1 MPTASTDRTVP
12 SSRFSLPDRKAGL
25 AAALVSYLFWGFMA
39 LYWNLL
45 ARADSWEVIA
55 HRIVWTFVFVL
66 ALLLVRRRQRDILR
80 TVKTLRRDLRR
91 AWILL
96 AAAVFASLNWW
107 INVIGVVTEQVV
119 QLGIGTFLTPLISV
133 LLGVVFFSERLGRM
147 KWTAIGLAAAGVAL
161 MIASFGQFPWIALGV
176 SASWGLYGALKKKL
190 MLDAQIGILLE
201 VTVML
206 PFALGYAW
214 HLQSAGLGNFLTGDA
229 ALSAAL
235 VGTGIVTSIPLVL
248 FTFAAMNLPMNV
260 LGFCQYLAP
269 ILTLLLGIFWFE
281 EPFGKEELLP
291 LLFIWSGILLFS
303 AAEARELRAA
313 KKA

>member
-1 MPTASTDRTVP
+1 MPNPAPDR
-12 SSRFSLPDRKAGL
+12 PDRKAGL

-45 ARADSWEVIA
+45 AAADSWEVIA
-55 HRIVWTFVFVL
+55 HRVVWTFVFVL
-66 ALLLVRRRQRDILR
+66 VLLLVRGRGKEISE
-80 TVKTLRRDLRR
+80 TVKTLVHDPRR
-91 AWILL
+91 AVLLL

-133 LLGVVFFSERLGRM
+133 LLGVLFFSE
-147 KWTAIGLAAAGVAL
+147 VAL
-161 MIASFGQFPWIALGV
+161 MIASFGEFPWIALGV
-176 SASWGLYGALKKKL
+176 SATWGLYGAMKKKL
-190 MLDAQIGILLE
+190 MLDAQVGIFLE
-201 VTVML
+201 VTLML
-206 PFALGYAW
+206 PFALFYAV
-214 HLQSAGLGNFLTGDA
+214 HLENTGFGHFLAGDA
-229 ALSAAL
+229 VLSAAL

-260 LGFCQYLAP
+260 LGFCQYLSP

-281 EPFGKEELLP
+281 EPFGQEELLP
-291 LLFIWSGILLFS
+291 LLFIWSGILLFC
-303 AAEARELRAA
+303 AAEVKEMRGA

>member
-1 MPTASTDRTVP
+1 MPTA
-12 SSRFSLPDRKAGL
+12 LPDRTASPDRPNRRAGL
-25 AAALVSYLFWGFMA
+25 AAALISYLFWGFMA

-45 ARADSWEVIA
+45 AGADSWEVIA
-55 HRIVWTFVFVL
+55 HRVVWTFVFVL
-66 ALLLVRRRQRDILR
+66 ALLLARGRKREILR
-80 TVKTLRRDLRR
+80 TAKMLRRDLRR
-91 AWILL
+91 AEILL

-133 LLGVVFFSERLGRM
+133 LLGVLFFSERLGRM

-176 SASWGLYGALKKKL
+176 SATWGIYGALKKKL
-190 MLDAQIGILLE
+190 MVDAQIGILLE

-206 PFALGYAW
+206 PVALWYAW
-214 HLQSAGLGNFLTGDA
+214 HLQSAGLGHFLTGDA
-229 ALSAAL
+229 VLSLAL

-260 LGFCQYLAP
+260 LGFCQYLSP
-269 ILTLLLGIFWFE
+269 ILTLLLGIFWFK
-281 EPFGKEELLP
+281 EPFGQEELLP
-291 LLFIWSGILLFS
+291 LLFIWSGILVFC
-303 AAEARELRAA
+303 AAEVREMRAA
-313 KKA
+313 KTA

>member
-1 MPTASTDRTVP
+1 MPTT
-12 SSRFSLPDRKAGL
+12 LPDRPLSPNLPNRRAGL

-55 HRIVWTFVFVL
+55 HRVVWTFVFVL
-66 ALLLVRRRQRDILR
+66 ALLLVRGRRREILR
-80 TVKTLRRDLRR
+80 TVETLKRDLKR
-91 AWILL
+91 AGILL

-119 QLGIGTFLTPLISV
+119 Q
-133 LLGVVFFSERLGRM
+133 
-147 KWTAIGLAAAGVAL
+147 
-161 MIASFGQFPWIALGV
+161 
-176 SASWGLYGALKKKL
+176 
-190 MLDAQIGILLE
+190 
-201 VTVML
+201 
-206 PFALGYAW
+206 
-214 HLQSAGLGNFLTGDA
+214 
-229 ALSAAL
+229 
-235 VGTGIVTSIPLVL
+235 
-248 FTFAAMNLPMNV
+248 

-303 AAEARELRAA
+303 AAEVRELRAA

>member
-1 MPTASTDRTVP
+1 MPNPALDR
-12 SSRFSLPDRKAGL
+12 PDRKAGL

-45 ARADSWEVIA
+45 AAADSWEVIA
-55 HRIVWTFVFVL
+55 HRVVWTFVFVL
-66 ALLLVRRRQRDILR
+66 ALLLVRGRGKEISETL
-80 TVKTLRRDLRR
+80 KTLVHDPRR
-91 AWILL
+91 AVLLL

-133 LLGVVFFSERLGRM
+133 LLGVLFFSERLGRM

-161 MIASFGQFPWIALGV
+161 MIASFGQMIASFGQFPWIALGV
-176 SASWGLYGALKKKL
+176 SATWGIYGALKKKL
-190 MLDAQIGILLE
+190 MVDAQIGILLE

-269 ILTLLLGIFWFE
+269 ILTLLLGIFWFK
-281 EPFGKEELLP
+281 EPFGQEELLP
-291 LLFIWSGILLFS
+291 LLFIWSGILVFC
-303 AAEARELRAA
+303 AAEVREMRAA

>member
-66 ALLLVRRRQRDILR
+66 ALLLVRRRQREILR

-214 HLQSAGLGNFLTGDA
+214 HLQSAGLGSFLTGDA

-291 LLFIWSGILLFS
+291 LLFIWSGTLLFS